1 MIYWVDRLV
10 TPPYIYIYM
19 EQGTNHQR
27 WFACYFVFC
36 VCTLIEQKEPTPEIV
51 DLPFGSS
58 PVTRLPMDSDSQHD
72 WNCLVQRTLKKLF
85 GFCHAI

>member
-1 MIYWVDRLV
+1 
-10 TPPYIYIYM
+10 M

-27 WFACYFVFC
+27 LFACYFAFC
-36 VCTLIEQKEPTPEIV
+36 VCTQIEQKEPTPEIV

-72 WNCLVQRTLKKLF
+72 WNCLVQRTLKNLLGFAMLF
-85 GFCHAI
+85 EMWTCDMYI